1 MTGSE
6 SGVSSSGRSRLII
19 TLEITL
25 VLCEEFL
32 WNFVV
37 VFAWYLVTW
46 FQNSGIT
53 VKTLLPWWV
62 SYVMNDI
69 VNSIIDTA
77 SSFHY
82 DVCPSANKMLRSFG
96 KNQNMKITSMF
107 HKHALYFSTPS
118 LVQLFPCFDASLPLL

>member
-1 MTGSE
+1 MEFRCCLCLVFGHLVSE
-6 SGVSSSGRSRLII
+6 
-19 TLEITL
+19 
-25 VLCEEFL
+25 
-32 WNFVV
+32 
-37 VFAWYLVTW
+37 
-46 FQNSGIT
+46 QSGIT